1 MIKRDFAILKEVI
14 SPQNV
19 EVLSELIAI
28 QETKY
33 LISFIGAPMII
44 TRNNLYKDLYRKN
57 DADYLLSDAY
67 DLVQEC
73 ALFLCEHFGKKLSDV
88 HHIDKKGRK
97 ITIEMQ
103 AMRIMSKPANAQARR
118 ARKEMCLDLLNDKNS
133 PIVEIELENKNDYSR
148 VDKIIESLNLNE
160 TQALALECRMNGMSY
175 PEIAR
180 TIGRAISSSYETLKL
195 VQKRYM
201 SIYG

>member
-1 MIKRDFAILKEVI
+1 
-14 SPQNV
+14 
-19 EVLSELIAI
+19 
-28 QETKY
+28 
-33 LISFIGAPMII
+33 
-44 TRNNLYKDLYRKN
+44 
-57 DADYLLSDAY
+57 
-67 DLVQEC
+67 
-73 ALFLCEHFGKKLSDV
+73 
-88 HHIDKKGRK
+88 
-97 ITIEMQ
+97 MQ